1 MNLKA
6 VRVQYPYDISQNAV
20 VLLAL
25 QETSMSRQTH
35 TIAQMH
41 KIVYVQYWIFF
52 FQNLKFYLMR
62 ELYITL
68 KGAYKLKSKYDY
80 CLKNCK
86 HKYKQHHKV

>member
-6 VRVQYPYDISQNAV
+6 VRVKYPYDISQNAV

-52 FQNLKFYLMR
+52 FSKFKILFNAR
-62 ELYITL
+62 TLY
-68 KGAYKLKSKYDY
+68 YSKRSI
-80 CLKNCK
+80 
-86 HKYKQHHKV
+86 QT